1 MVDRYIYI
9 YNYGVHGVYKPTYN
23 WGGPSCRIPVPS
35 VGLKKP
41 TRQAKKAVSLRE
53 LAKGPEQNLG
63 EPTGWLVMVT
73 LW

>member
-1 MVDRYIYI
+1 MVFMGFINQLI
-9 YNYGVHGVYKPTYN
+9 T